1 MNSKIISLLGLT
13 IDISSLRSLFASDGV
28 SPRWSG
34 KVVLTLIDGIG
45 KTETVVTA
53 NWAGKEE
60 SRDGMLCDFEG
71 ESEDSTVYE
80 ACEAYAPNWSA
91 RISERIGRPSYWD
104 AHHNDLADRR
114 TAPKAA

>member
-1 MNSKIISLLGLT
+1 MNPRIIHLLGLT

-34 KVVLTLIDGIG
+34 KVVLTLIDGID

-53 NWAGKEE
+53 NWAGTDDSSE
-60 SRDGMLCDFEG
+60 GTLCDFEG
-71 ESEDSTVYE
+71 ETEDPTVYE

-91 RISERIGRPSYWD
+91 KISERIGRPSYWD

-114 TAPKAA
+114 SKAA